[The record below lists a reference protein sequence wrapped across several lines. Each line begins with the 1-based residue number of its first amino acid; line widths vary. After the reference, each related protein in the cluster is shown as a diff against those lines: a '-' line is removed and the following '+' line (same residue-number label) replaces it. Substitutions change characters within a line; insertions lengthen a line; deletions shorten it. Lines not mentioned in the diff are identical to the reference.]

1 MPNELEP
8 IEGQWYETT
17 KNRIFRVVSID
28 ENSGMIELQ
37 HQDGDLNEID
47 QAEWSSLDLERVE
60 EPSDWRGSM
69 DPSTDEET

>member
-1 MPNELEP
+1 MPNDLEP

-17 KNRIFRVVSID
+17 RSRIFRVVAVD
-28 ENSGMIELQ
+28 PGSGMIELQ

-47 QAEWSSLDLERVE
+47 MEEWKSLTLEMVDA
-60 EPSDWRGSM
+60 PSDWRGSM